1 MSGGPGGGE
10 RGGGGGDSGARGGG
24 GFRGGT
30 VDGSAG
36 RVELSRDG
44 RAATLLFD
52 RPPLNVLGAALLAEM
67 ERALDALAADPPQLV
82 VVRGGGERAFSA
94 GVAVEDHTRER
105 VEPTVRSF
113 HRVLLAL
120 RRLPSV
126 VVAVVRGHCLG
137 GGMELAAACDLVVA
151 AEDAR
156 FGQPEIRLGCFPP
169 FAAALYP
176 PLLGARRAAEM
187 LLTGRPISAEEAE
200 RIGFVNRL
208 APPAELD
215 RVAAELAAEVLA
227 QSAAVTPLVKRAL
240 AAGADEPAFE
250 RALAESER
258 LYFEELV
265 RSEDMDEG
273 IVAFLERREA
283 GWRHR

>member
-1 MSGGPGGGE
+1 MSERAAAPGGGAAA
-10 RGGGGGDSGARGGG
+10 S
-24 GFRGGT
+24 
-30 VDGSAG
+30 G
-36 RVELSRDG
+36 RVEVSRDG
-44 RAATLLFD
+44 RAATLVFA
-52 RPPLNVLGAALLAEM
+52 RPPLNVLDAALLAEM
-67 ERALDALAADPPQLV
+67 EQALGALAADPPQLL
-82 VVRGGGERAFSA
+82 VVRGGERAFSA

-151 AEDAR
+151 ADDAR

-187 LLTGRPISAEEAE
+187 LLTGRPVSAEEAE
-200 RIGFVNRL
+200 RIGFVNRV

-215 RVAAELAAEVLA
+215 RVAAELVAEVLA

-250 RALAESER
+250 RALAECER
-258 LYFEELV
+258 LYFEDLV
-265 RSEDMDEG
+265 RTEDMDEG

-283 GWRHR
+283 TWRHR